1 MSTLKN
7 LYFDLVPFA
16 YHAAFYEGLKKELKK
31 ICQRMLESREYEKML
46 AIACEYA
53 ERIGS
58 MEEALQLL
66 GIKEELPELLERD
79 WDQQTAI
86 GTAVQSVYEDG
97 ALDGA
102 EYACCMAM
110 YACESVRNLVSLE
123 AHASLDKSSI
133 CRNLLSILGIFCCR
147 IFLLLL
153 V

>member
-46 AIACEYA
+46 AIASEYA

-79 WDQQTAI
+79 WEQQTAI
-86 GTAVQSVYEDG
+86 GSAVQPVYEDG

-110 YACESVRNLVSLE
+110 YACRSRHIPYDGDPLTEMGYENYAE
-123 AHASLDKSSI
+123 APYEI
-133 CRNLLSILGIFCCR
+133 PQRF
-147 IFLLLL
+147 
-153 V
+153 

>member
-1 MSTLKN
+1 MSALKN

-31 ICQRMLESREYEKML
+31 ICQRMLENREYEKML

-66 GIKEELPELLERD
+66 GIKGELEELLEHD
-79 WDQQTAI
+79 WEQQTAI
-86 GTAVQSVYEDG
+86 GSAVQPVYEDG

-110 YACESVRNLVSLE
+110 YACRSRHIPYDGDPLTEMGYENYAE
-123 AHASLDKSSI
+123 APYEI
-133 CRNLLSILGIFCCR
+133 PQRF
-147 IFLLLL
+147 
-153 V
+153 